1 MKNKALG
8 RKAKMPKTWLITAL
22 LAAGAVAYVI
32 FVFVPFQRTIDALR
46 SQVQE
51 RHQQIVQAKSLAG
64 TVAQARVRL
73 ASAQE
78 VSRNWRAEAPKQ
90 SQLITHFANL
100 TQQAEAAGVAI
111 DRIDPLPAVELN
123 LVAQQNVTMQFHAPF
138 AAVFDLL
145 YRLESQGGSL
155 WVRDLRLQAGSGS
168 DSTLRGEL
176 TLTIFV
182 DRNDLRN
189 SSDYAN

>member
-1 MKNKALG
+1 MKGKPFG
-8 RKAKMPKTWLITAL
+8 RKAKMPKTWIITAL
-22 LAAGAVAYVI
+22 LAACAVAYVVFI
-32 FVFVPFQRTIDALR
+32 FLPFQRTIDAVR
-46 SQVQE
+46 AQTQE
-51 RHQQIVQAKSLAG
+51 RGQQIMQAQSMAG
-64 TVAQARVRL
+64 TLAQARLRL

-78 VSRNWRAEAPKQ
+78 VSKNWRAEAPKQ

-100 TQQAEAAGVAI
+100 TQKAEAAGVAI

-145 YRLESQGGSL
+145 HRLESQPGSM
-155 WVRDLRLQAGSGS
+155 WVRDLRLQAGSTS

-182 DRNDLRN
+182 DR
-189 SSDYAN
+189 SDYAN